1 VESRRS
7 GPGASWSVPRGFI
20 VLLGAAGG
28 VVVVAGLRATADIVG
43 PVFLALVLTI
53 AAAPLGRLL
62 RRIGLPG
69 WLATLCTLLA
79 VYLVLVALAAALAL
93 SVARLATLLPEY
105 SEQFSDLVDN
115 LRSWLTDRGVGADQE
130 SAALS
135 GLDLGRLVGFLG
147 DILSGLLGL
156 SSNLLLILALLFF
169 MALDAVRFPERLAD
183 ASGERPDVVA
193 ALAGFARGTC
203 RYLVVSTVFGLI
215 VAVIDTGTLV
225 FLGVPLPLLW
235 GLLAFITNYI
245 PNIGFVIGLV
255 PPALLGLLDG
265 GVGTML
271 AVIAA
276 YSVINVV
283 IQSVIQPKVV
293 GDAVGLSVTLTF
305 VSLIFWAWVLGPLG
319 ALLAIPLSLLAK
331 ALLLDVDPST
341 RWLGALVG
349 GDEPKRAGGP
359 AELEAAAEPAAG
371 PDVEPDAEPGAE
383 PRSAQP

>member
-1 VESRRS
+1 VKSRQS

-20 VLLGAAGG
+20 VLLGAAGA
-28 VVVVAGLRATADIVG
+28 VVVVGGLRATAGIVG

-62 RRIGLPG
+62 RRTGLPG
-69 WLATLCTLLA
+69 WLATLCTLLV
-79 VYLVLVALAAALAL
+79 VYLVLVALAAALAF

-105 SEQFSDLVDN
+105 AEKFSELVDN
-115 LRSWLTDRGVGADQE
+115 LRGWLTEHGVGGTQA

-135 GLDLGRLVGFLG
+135 GLDLERLVGYLG
-147 DILSGLLGL
+147 DLLSGLLGL
-156 SSNLLLILALLFF
+156 SSDLFLILALLFF
-169 MALDAVRFPERLAD
+169 MGLDAARFPERLA
-183 ASGERPDVVA
+183 AAGGQRPDVVA
-193 ALAGFARGTC
+193 ALAGFARGTR
-203 RYLVVSTVFGLI
+203 RYLVVATVFGLI
-215 VAVIDTGTLV
+215 VAVIDTGALV
-225 FLGVPLPLLW
+225 LLGIPLPLLW

-276 YSVINVV
+276 YSVINVL

-305 VSLIFWAWVLGPLG
+305 VSLVFWAWVLGPLG

-349 GDEPKRAGGP
+349 GDEPGNRGP
-359 AELEAAAEPAAG
+359 AEPAAAAEPEAG
-371 PDVEPDAEPGAE
+371 PDAGPGTEPTA
-383 PRSAQP
+383 AQP